1 MFIYRLMIGLVL
13 IAGLA
18 GNVFARESCD
28 LAGELT
34 EKAVT
39 AFASDQEKGITLFIA
54 ARELCPED
62 PAYPYNL
69 AIAYY
74 RNGRL
79 DKAHRLLEETTRI
92 ENCPA
97 AAFNNLAQVIID
109 RHGDGGDALYY
120 AEQAVM
126 LDDSP
131 ATQDTLARARFSA
144 GQKVQALEGLYQAL
158 SSFKDEQLQSSYNAM
173 LDLYLAS
180 RLKKIV
186 SEKQNQAKKPAASQ

>member
-1 MFIYRLMIGLVL
+1 MFTYRLMFCLLL

-28 LAGELT
+28 LAGEIT
-34 EKAVT
+34 EKAVM
-39 AFASDQEKGITLFIA
+39 AFVNDQEGGITLFIA

-62 PAYPYNL
+62 PVYPYNL

-79 DKAHRLLEETTRI
+79 DKAHQLLEEVVRT
-92 ENCPA
+92 EDYPVA
-97 AAFNNLAQVIID
+97 ALNNLAQVIID

-120 AEQAVM
+120 AGKAVR

-131 ATQDTLARARFSA
+131 ATQETLARARFSA
-144 GQKVQALEGLYQAL
+144 GQEVEALEGLYEAL
-158 SSFKDEQLQSSYNAM
+158 SKDQDERLQASYNDM

-180 RLKKIV
+180 RLKKIIFG
-186 SEKQNQAKKPAASQ
+186 KQD